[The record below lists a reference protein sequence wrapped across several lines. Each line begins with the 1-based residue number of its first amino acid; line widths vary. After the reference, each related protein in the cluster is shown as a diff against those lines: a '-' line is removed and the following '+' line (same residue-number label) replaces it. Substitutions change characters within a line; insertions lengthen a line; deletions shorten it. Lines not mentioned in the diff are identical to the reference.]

1 MVACPVCGAPLPRAQ
16 IATPDRCHGTPGRF
30 EIAICRHCAAGVSLP
45 VVGPAELS
53 AFYPSSYAP
62 HTDPPWGRLLA
73 LVSKAIRWWLR
84 FLAWRAQPLST
95 LSERPP
101 GRGLDVGAGRG
112 ETSAMLAARG
122 WRMTAVEPSPAAA
135 ATLRERGIDTL
146 EGVVADVE
154 LQPGAYDF
162 ALFQHALE
170 HVLDPVGD
178 LRAVHAA
185 LKPGGLVL
193 VTLPNF
199 GCWERRV
206 FGGRWF
212 YLEMPRH
219 RVHFAGRTLERVLRT
234 AGFDDV
240 ELHRSSSAIGIPASL
255 QYLFAGR
262 CLFPDGMA
270 LRVATGLCVLT
281 LPVTLLADRLFG
293 GGEILHAVARRPG
306 GEPRLE

>member
-1 MVACPVCGAPLPRAQ
+1 MVACPVCGATLPAAS

-30 EIAICRHCAAGVSLP
+30 EIAICRQCGAGVSLP
-45 VVGPAELS
+45 IVGPAQLG

-62 HTDPPWGRLLA
+62 HTDPPWGRVLA
-73 LVSKAIRWWLR
+73 TVSRAIRWWLR
-84 FLAWRAQPLST
+84 LMVWRSPPLSM
-95 LSERPP
+95 LRARSP

-112 ETSAMLAARG
+112 ETAAMLVARG

-135 ATLRERGIDTL
+135 AALRERGIETL

-154 LQPGAYDF
+154 LEAGAYDF

-199 GCWERRV
+199 GCWERRA
-206 FGGRWF
+206 FRGRWF

-219 RVHFAGRTLERVLRT
+219 RVHFTGRTLERALRT
-234 AGFDDV
+234 AGFDEV
-240 ELHRSSSAIGIPASL
+240 ALHRSSSAIGIPASL

-281 LPVTLLADRLFG
+281 LPATALVDRLRSD
-293 GGEILHAVARRPG
+293 GEILHAVARKPLLT
-306 GEPRLE
+306 EL